1 MKALANAPRLLT
13 FYEILKDRRWHST
26 AEIEDRS
33 RWLAISEPEKF
44 RRICAVNSAA
54 SDIRLKKFE
63 IACRPKGRGVY
74 EYRYVRRA
82 A

>member
-1 MKALANAPRLLT
+1 MNLSTAPRLLT
-13 FYEILKDRRWHST
+13 FYEIMKDRRWHST

-33 RWLAISEPEKF
+33 RLLADSIPKY
-44 RRICAVNSAA
+44 RRICAVNSTAA
-54 SDIRLKKFE
+54 DMRRKGYA

-74 EYRYVRRA
+74 EYRYVGKA